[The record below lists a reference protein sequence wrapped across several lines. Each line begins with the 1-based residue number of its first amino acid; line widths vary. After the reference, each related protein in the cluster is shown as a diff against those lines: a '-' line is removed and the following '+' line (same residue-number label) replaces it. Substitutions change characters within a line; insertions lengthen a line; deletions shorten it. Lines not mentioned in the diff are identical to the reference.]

1 MDLGVGW
8 RQPYFEELC
17 GLMKSMLCEG
27 PARLGLPESSSGAK
41 GQLLLRPPTPHFAA
55 LLSCLFAQ

>member
-1 MDLGVGW
+1 
-8 RQPYFEELC
+8 
-17 GLMKSMLCEG
+17 MKSVLREG

-41 GQLLLRPPTPHFAA
+41 GQLLLRPLTPHFAA